1 MRPVYET
8 DGDRDREKSVITYAC
23 SVWKCEAMRMPKMY
37 PVDWSLQRNGSIK
50 AFAEV
55 KWRYKSYSTYI
66 ISAHKWHTAISLA
79 KAFDLIALLLVCW
92 PDQAG
97 VRHVIWTQMK
107 PENMK
112 RLVHAGRT
120 DRGDAQD
127 LEPCVEIDVS
137 KFNLLKKQI

>member
-1 MRPVYET
+1 MMRPVYET
-8 DGDRDREKSVITYAC
+8 ENDRDREKSVITYAC
-23 SVWKCEAMRMPKMY
+23 SVWNCEAMRMPRMY

-79 KAFDLIALLLVCW
+79 KTLDVVALLLVCW
-92 PDQAG
+92 PDKSG
-97 VRHVIWTQMK
+97 NRHVIWTQMK

-112 RLVHAGRT
+112 RVVHAGRT
-120 DRGDAQD
+120 DRGDSQD
-127 LEPCVEIDVS
+127 LEPCVEIDVANFS
-137 KFNLLKKQI
+137 LLE